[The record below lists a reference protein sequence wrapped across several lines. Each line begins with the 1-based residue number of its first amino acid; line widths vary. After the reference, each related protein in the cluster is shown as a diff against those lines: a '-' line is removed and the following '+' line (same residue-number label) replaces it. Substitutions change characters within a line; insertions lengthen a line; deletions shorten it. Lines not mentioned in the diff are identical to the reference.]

1 MHFKIM
7 LYDEQFMY
15 FINFRIFSNVTNSIV
30 NIDDFKIHENKDGSV
45 DKTKT
50 DLYLHLVDKKDNSII
65 EVSDVLR
72 MVDEN
77 IEKLDDLFKV

>member
-1 MHFKIM
+1 M
-7 LYDEQFMY
+7 
-15 FINFRIFSNVTNSIV
+15 TNSIV

-50 DLYLHLVDKKDNSII
+50 DLYLHLVNKKDNSII